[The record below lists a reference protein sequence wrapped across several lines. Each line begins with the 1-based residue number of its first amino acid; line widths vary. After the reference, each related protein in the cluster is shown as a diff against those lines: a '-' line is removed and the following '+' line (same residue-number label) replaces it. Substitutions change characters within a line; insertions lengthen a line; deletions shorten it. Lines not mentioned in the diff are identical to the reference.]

1 MIRAV
6 LAAVVAAALLAAA
19 LPAVESV
26 RTDRTTAVMDRTV
39 ERIER
44 AGNSLLASDAAE
56 AGARRVVTV
65 SLPARSLGS
74 AGVEWF
80 AVNCSPDCTVAYR
93 LAGVQAES
101 HHVRSVP
108 MTTPDGP
115 VRFSKPGDH
124 RLSLGLARENGTRVV
139 TVRG

>member
-26 RTDRTTAVMDRTV
+26 RTDRTTAAMDRSV

-44 AGNSLLASDAAE
+44 AGSDLLVSDAAN

-65 SLPARSLGS
+65 SLPARSLAS

-80 AVNCSPDCTVAYR
+80 AVNCSPDCAVRYR
-93 LAGVQAES
+93 LADGQRER
-101 HHVRSVP
+101 HRVRSVP
-108 MTTPDGP
+108 LATPDGP

-124 RLSLGLARENGTRVV
+124 RLSLGLARQNGTRVV